1 MDINTIIFAIVVC
14 LTLILLVA
22 LVLQHKENGQ
32 VHEYENKLAYQKGY
46 QEGYAEG
53 YRKGNEEEG
62 EF

>member
-22 LVLQHKENGQ
+22 LVLQHKENSQ
-32 VHEYENKLAYQKGY
+32 VHECENRLAYQKGY
-46 QEGYAEG
+46 HAGYAEG
-53 YRKGNEEEG
+53 YQECSKEEG